1 MPNMCNHHGDDPYA
15 GFMQELLDAKLL
27 ISSGVKGVYGRSGT
41 FESIIEG
48 FDNLVTAAGAD
59 KQPEVIRF
67 PPIFN
72 RKHYLDNDHIET
84 MPDLLGSVHSY
95 MGDERT
101 HRKMLEKVHANDPEW
116 TDFLEATEVMMAP
129 AACYPLYPTVTG
141 TLPEGGRLFDLQS
154 FVFRHEPSDDPSRMQ
169 IFRMH
174 EYVRI
179 GSPEEAIEHR
189 AYWLE
194 KGQQILRSVGLD
206 VEAEVA
212 NDPFFGRGG
221 KVMKASQKE
230 QELKFELVYPICR
243 EDKPTAIASC
253 NCHLDHFGLTYDIRQ
268 ANGDVAHS
276 SCVGF
281 GLERIALA
289 LLKTHGINSAEWPA
303 EIKHILNIV

>member
-1 MPNMCNHHGDDPYA
+1 MCDHHDSDPYA
-15 GFMQELLDAKLL
+15 GFMHDLIEHKLL
-27 ISSGVKGVYGRSGT
+27 IPSGVKGVYGRSGE
-41 FESIIEG
+41 FEQIIEG
-48 FDNLVTAAGAD
+48 FDNLVTQAGAH

-84 MPDLLGSVHSY
+84 MPDLLGSIHSY
-95 MGDERT
+95 TGDERT
-101 HRKMLEKVHANDPEW
+101 HRKMLEKVHANDPTW

-141 TLPEGGRLFDLQS
+141 KLPEGGRLFDLQS
-154 FVFRHEPSDDPSRMQ
+154 FVFRHEPSDDPARMQ

-174 EYVRI
+174 EYVCI
-179 GSPEEAIEHR
+179 GSPQQALDHR

-194 KGQQILRSVGLD
+194 KGQQLLWSVGLD
-206 VEAEVA
+206 VHAEVA

-230 QELKFELVYPICR
+230 QELKFELVIPICR
-243 EDKPTAIASC
+243 HDKPTAIASC
-253 NCHLDHFGLTYDIRQ
+253 NCHMDHFGTTYNIYQ

-289 LLKTHGINSAEWPA
+289 LLKTHGMVCAQWPS
-303 EIKHILNIV
+303 EIKQKLRIA